1 MVTSRDVARLANVSQ
16 ATVSRVLHNS
26 PSVSEDIRLRV
37 LSAFKETGYVANVHA
52 RAMRTRRTGIVG
64 VVSGHIVSPWYFYP
78 DLIDAIGTSLA
89 SAGQRMILWNTG
101 DSSEP
106 VAVDA
111 IQSGAVDGVIFTTA
125 TSESEALKAAMVKG
139 APIVLTNRS
148 IEGAACDQVTTDNV
162 SGGRLVA
169 RHFLEGG
176 HTKLAVVGGQGVIS
190 TMRQRRTGFLTGAAD
205 GGVTVPVRWDPPADY
220 TYAAGMELGMQ
231 LLSGR
236 DRPTAIFCI
245 NDLLAF
251 GVLDA
256 ARRLKIAVPDDLW
269 VAGYDD
275 VEIASW
281 PAFDLTTVR
290 QPVSSLAQVAVE
302 MLLRRIGNEKAGP
315 FEHRQFSSELILRAT
330 TGAQPA

>member
-52 RAMRTRRTGIVG
+52 RAMRTRRTGIIG
-64 VVSGHIVSPWYFYP
+64 VVTGHIVSPFYFYP
-78 DLIDAIGTSLA
+78 ELIEAIGASLDA
-89 SAGQRMILWNTG
+89 AGQRMILWTTG
-101 DSSEP
+101 NSSEP
-106 VAVDA
+106 VAVDT

-125 TSESEALKAAMVKG
+125 TSESEALKAAITKG

-148 IEGAACDQVTTDNV
+148 IEGAPCDQVTTDNV

-176 HTKLAVVGGQGVIS
+176 HTKLAVIGGQGVIS
-190 TMRQRRTGFLTGAAD
+190 TIRQRRAGFLAGAAEGD
-205 GGVTVPVRWDPPADY
+205 VKLPARWDPPTDY
-220 TYAAGMELGMQ
+220 TYAAGREIGMEL
-231 LLSGR
+231 LSAK
-236 DRPTAIFCI
+236 DRPTAIFCV

-256 ARRLKIAVPDDLW
+256 ARRLRIAVPDELW

-290 QPVSSLAQVAVE
+290 QPTSAMAQVAVE
-302 MLLRRIGNEKAGP
+302 MLLRRIGNNKAGP
-315 FEHRQFSSELILRAT
+315 FEHRQFLSELVHRGS
-330 TGAQPA
+330 TGGQPA